1 MGGLFTFF
9 NKRKQLERFPF
20 EMLGTDM
27 HSHLLPG
34 IDDGSPDTDTSLAL
48 IKGLQELGYR
58 KLITTPHVMEDI
70 YRNNKSTIQDAYR
83 RLKAA
88 IDSQP
93 DLVKVN
99 LQFAAEYLLDGNVD
113 NMLAKN
119 TQMLA
124 LKDKMV
130 LVEVSFVSP
139 PLHFK
144 EVLFELQMKGYQP
157 VFAHPERY
165 GFYHSRPSEYEEIRD
180 MGCLFQCNLLSFS
193 GYYGA
198 SVRQAAEFLAK
209 KGLVDLL
216 GTDLHHDKHLQALQT
231 LELTPAL
238 SQIVDGHRLINPS
251 L

>member
-1 MGGLFTFF
+1 
-9 NKRKQLERFPF
+9 
-20 EMLGTDM
+20 M

-34 IDDGSPDTDTSLAL
+34 IDDGSPDTDTSITL

-58 KLITTPHVMEDI
+58 KFITTPHVMEDL
-70 YRNNKSTIQDAYR
+70 YRNNKSTIQDAYKK
-83 RLKAA
+83 LKAA

-93 DLVKVN
+93 GLEVDM
-99 LQFAAEYLLDGNVD
+99 QFAAEYLLDGNVD

-119 TQMLA
+119 TQMLT

-130 LVEVSFVSP
+130 LVEISFVSP
-139 PLHFK
+139 PLHFR
-144 EVLFELQMKGYQP
+144 EVLFQLQMKGYQP

-165 GFYHSRPSEYEEIRD
+165 GFYHSRPTEYEEIRD
-180 MGCLFQCNLLSFS
+180 MGCLFQTNLLSFC

-198 SVRQAAEFLAK
+198 AVRQAAEYLAK

-216 GTDLHHDKHLQALQT
+216 GTDIHHDKHLQALQS

-238 SQIVDGHRLINPS
+238 SQIIDGQRLINPS

>member
-1 MGGLFTFF
+1 MGGIFSFF
-9 NKRKQLERFPF
+9 NKRKPLEKFPF
-20 EMLGTDM
+20 ERLGTDM

-34 IDDGSPDTDTSLAL
+34 IDDGSPDTDTSIRL
-48 IKGLQELGYR
+48 IRGLQDLGYR
-58 KLITTPHVMEDI
+58 KFITTPHVMEDL
-70 YRNNKSTIQDAYR
+70 YRNNKSTIQDAFK

-88 IDSQP
+88 IDVEP
-93 DLVKVN
+93 GLKVDIR
-99 LQFAAEYLLDGNVD
+99 FAAEYLLDGNVD
-113 NMLAKN
+113 NMLSRN
-119 TQMLA
+119 SQMLT

-130 LVEVSFVSP
+130 LVEISFVSP

-144 EVLFELQMKGYQP
+144 EVLFQLQMKGYQP

-165 GFYHSRPSEYEEIRD
+165 GFYHSRPSDYEEIRD

-198 SVRQAAEFLAK
+198 PVRQAAEYLTK

-216 GTDLHHDKHLQALQT
+216 GTDIHHEKHLQALQT
-231 LELTPAL
+231 LELTPHL
-238 SQIVDGHRLINPS
+238 SQLIESQRLVNPS

>member
-1 MGGLFTFF
+1 MGGILSFF
-9 NKRKQLERFPF
+9 SKRKPLGRFPF
-20 EMLGTDM
+20 ERLGTDM

-34 IDDGSPDTDTSLAL
+34 IDDGAPDTETSIRL
-48 IKGLQELGYR
+48 IKGLQELGYGR
-58 KLITTPHVMEDI
+58 FVTTPHVMEDL
-70 YRNNKSTIQDAYR
+70 YRNNRSTIQEAFK
-83 RLKAA
+83 RLRAA
-88 IDSQP
+88 IDAETGF
-93 DLVKVN
+93 DADIR
-99 LQFAAEYLLDGNVD
+99 FAAEYLLDGNVD

-119 TQMLA
+119 TQMLT

-144 EVLFELQMKGYQP
+144 EVLFQLQMKGYQP

-165 GFYHSRPSEYEEIRD
+165 GFYHSRPSDYEEIRD

-198 SVRQAAEFLAK
+198 AVRQAAEYLVK

-216 GTDLHHDKHLQALQT
+216 GTDIHHDKHLHALQS

-238 SQIVDGHRLINPS
+238 SQLIDSHKLVNHS

>member
-1 MGGLFTFF
+1 VGGLFSIFS
-9 NKRKQLERFPF
+9 KKKPLEKFPF
-20 EMLGTDM
+20 ERLGTDM

-34 IDDGSPDTDTSLAL
+34 IDDGSPDTETSLML
-48 IKGLQELGYR
+48 IRGLQDLGYR
-58 KLITTPHVMEDI
+58 RFITTPHVMEDL
-70 YRNNKSTIQDAYR
+70 YRNNKSTIQEAYK
-83 RLKAA
+83 RLKES
-88 IDSQP
+88 IDLQP
-93 DLVKVN
+93 GFDVDIRY
-99 LQFAAEYLLDGNVD
+99 AAEYLLDGNVD

-119 TQMLA
+119 TQMLT

-165 GFYHSRPSEYEEIRD
+165 GFYHAKPSEYEEIRD

-198 SVRQAAEFLAK
+198 PVRQAAEYLVK

-216 GTDLHHDKHLQALQT
+216 GTDIHHEKHLHALQA
-231 LELTPAL
+231 LELTPSL
-238 SQIVDGHRLINPS
+238 SQLLEQQGVMNSS

>member
-1 MGGLFTFF
+1 MGGLFNFF
-9 NKRKQLERFPF
+9 NKKKPLEKFPF
-20 EMLGTDM
+20 ERLGTDM

-34 IDDGSPDTDTSLAL
+34 IDDGSPDPDTSIRL

-58 KLITTPHVMEDI
+58 KFITTPHVMEDL
-70 YRNNKSTIQDAYR
+70 YRNNKSTIQEAYK
-83 RLKAA
+83 RLKSA
-88 IDSQP
+88 IDRQP
-93 DLVKVN
+93 GLEVDLR
-99 LQFAAEYLLDGNVD
+99 FAAEYLIDGNVD
-113 NMLAKN
+113 TMLSKN
-119 TQMLA
+119 TQMLT

-144 EVLFELQMKGYQP
+144 EVLFQMQMKGYQP

-165 GFYHSRPSEYEEIRD
+165 GFYHSRPSDYEEIRD

-198 SVRQAAEFLAK
+198 AVRQAAEYLAK
-209 KGLVDLL
+209 KGFVDLL
-216 GTDLHHDKHLQALQT
+216 GTDIHHDKHLLALQS

-238 SQIVDGHRLINPS
+238 SQLIESQSIINPA